1 MKYETDW
8 KEKVIDDLYAQL
20 ELIRENAG
28 LNKKDFSTKIE
39 KSLNWYHQ
47 CFREKRDLAYS
58 DLKRIEE
65 EYNVK
70 IISSQSAQ

>member
-1 MKYETDW
+1 MKYETAW
-8 KEKVIDDLYAQL
+8 KEKVIDDLYTQIEA
-20 ELIRENAG
+20 IREKSG
-28 LNKKDFSTKIE
+28 LNKKDFSTRIG

-65 EYNVK
+65 EYNAK
-70 IISSQSAQ
+70 IISS